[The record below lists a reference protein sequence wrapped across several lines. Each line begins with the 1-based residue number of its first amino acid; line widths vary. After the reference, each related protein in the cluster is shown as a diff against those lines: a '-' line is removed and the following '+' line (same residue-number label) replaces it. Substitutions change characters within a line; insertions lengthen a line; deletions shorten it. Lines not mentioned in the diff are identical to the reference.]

1 MEKIPEQKHVSWGVT
16 FNVSWAGIRRR
27 FFRSLVTMSGVV
39 LAIAFL
45 TYMQIMNKIVNALI
59 EALAISQGF
68 NPEGGTKNFHFS
80 TENSHSELCNYLK
93 VVRGFLHPR
102 DGFFLRAESASG
114 RWTASSCGAISSNR
128 PCRASRAHAWDACWG
143 WSSP

>member
-59 EALAISQGF
+59 EAHDPVLDAIC
-68 NPEGGTKNFHFS
+68 K
-80 TENSHSELCNYLK
+80 
-93 VVRGFLHPR
+93 PR
-102 DGFFLRAESASG
+102 AWKSMRAAPT
-114 RWTASSCGAISSNR
+114 TAFC
-128 PCRASRAHAWDACWG
+128 C
-143 WSSP
+143 